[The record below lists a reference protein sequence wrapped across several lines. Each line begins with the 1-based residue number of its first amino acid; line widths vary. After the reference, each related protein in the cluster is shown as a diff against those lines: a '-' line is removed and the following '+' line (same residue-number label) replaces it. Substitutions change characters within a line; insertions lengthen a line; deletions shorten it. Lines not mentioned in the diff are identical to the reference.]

1 MYKEERGKNMI
12 DKKITYDYTSSLQPD
27 TYNLNYDDDDF
38 LTHVYLIDEI
48 YDEYDYNY
56 TLYFNIVTDKRT
68 NEDFL
73 QISFD
78 NCVYLNLNT
87 RWSKRIIDTLTDNRN
102 TLAFYDYH
110 VDKESKAILKY
121 LANSNSSSGTLSLK
135 LYSLTKDTTFA
146 RLIKLGII
154 SVICGD

>member
-1 MYKEERGKNMI
+1 MI
-12 DKKITYDYTSSLQPD
+12 DKNITYDYTSSLQPD

-48 YDEYDYNY
+48 YDENGYNY
-56 TLYFNIVTDKRT
+56 TLYFNIITDKRT

-110 VDKESKAILKY
+110 VDKEGKAILKY
-121 LANSNSSSGTLSLK
+121 LADSNSSSGTLSLK
-135 LYSLTKDTTFA
+135 LYSLIKDTTFA
-146 RLIKLGII
+146 RLIKSGII

>member
-1 MYKEERGKNMI
+1 MI
-12 DKKITYDYTSSLQPD
+12 DKNITYDYTSSLQPD

-48 YDEYDYNY
+48 YDENGYNY
-56 TLYFNIVTDKRT
+56 TLYFNIITDKRT

-110 VDKESKAILKY
+110 VDKEGKAILKY
-121 LANSNSSSGTLSLK
+121 LADSNSSSGTLSLK

-146 RLIKLGII
+146 RLIKSGII

>member
-1 MYKEERGKNMI
+1 MI

-27 TYNLNYDDDDF
+27 KYNLNYDDDDF

-48 YDEYDYNY
+48 CDENDYNH

-73 QISFD
+73 QISFE

-87 RWSKRIIDTLTDNRN
+87 RWSKRIINTLTNNRN

-110 VDKESKAILKY
+110 VYKESKDILKY
-121 LANSNSSSGTLSLK
+121 LADSNSSSETLSLK
-135 LYSLTKDTTFA
+135 LYTLTKDTTFA
-146 RLIKLGII
+146 RLIKSGII
-154 SVICGD
+154 SVICEG

>member
-1 MYKEERGKNMI
+1 MI
-12 DKKITYDYTSSLQPD
+12 DKKVTYDYTSPLQPD

-48 YDEYDYNY
+48 YDENDYNY

-73 QISFD
+73 QISFE

-87 RWSKRIIDTLTDNRN
+87 RWSKRIIDTLTNNRN

-121 LANSNSSSGTLSLK
+121 LADSNSSSGTLSLK

-146 RLIKLGII
+146 RLIKSGII
-154 SVICGD
+154 SVICED

>member
-1 MYKEERGKNMI
+1 MI
-12 DKKITYDYTSSLQPD
+12 DKQITYDYTSPLKPD
-27 TYNLNYDDDDF
+27 KYNLNYDDDDF
-38 LTHVYLIDEI
+38 LTHVYIIDEI
-48 YDEYDYNY
+48 YDENGYNY
-56 TLYFNIVTDKRT
+56 TLYFNIITDKRT

-87 RWSKRIIDTLTDNRN
+87 RWSKRIIDTLTSNKN

-110 VDKESKAILKY
+110 VYKESKAILKY
-121 LANSNSSSGTLSLK
+121 LADSDSSSGTLSLK
-135 LYSLTKDTTFA
+135 LYTLNKDTTFA
-146 RLIKLGII
+146 KLIKSGII

>member
-1 MYKEERGKNMI
+1 MI
-12 DKKITYDYTSSLQPD
+12 DKEITYDYTSSLQPD

-48 YDEYDYNY
+48 YDENGYNY
-56 TLYFNIVTDKRT
+56 TLYFNIITDKRT

-110 VDKESKAILKY
+110 VDNESKAILKY
-121 LANSNSSSGTLSLK
+121 LADSNSSSGTISLK

-146 RLIKLGII
+146 RLIKSGII

>member
-1 MYKEERGKNMI
+1 MI
-12 DKKITYDYTSSLQPD
+12 DKKITYDYTSSLKPD

-48 YDEYDYNY
+48 YDENGYNS

-73 QISFD
+73 QISFE
-78 NCVYLNLNT
+78 NCVYLNLNK
-87 RWSKRIIDTLTDNRN
+87 RWSKRIIDTLTNNRN

-110 VDKESKAILKY
+110 IYKESKSILKH
-121 LANSNSSSGTLSLK
+121 LADSDSSSGTLSLK
-135 LYSLTKDTTFA
+135 LYTLTKNTTFA
-146 RLIKLGII
+146 RLIKSGII
-154 SVICGD
+154 SVICED